1 MATKVANFEI
11 EVEKAED
18 SLPGVDEASEVIA
31 DLDRIA
37 IASLRNMPAPS
48 YQVTVFGFVC
58 LVVLEVG
65 LILAVICPR
74 VTQR

>member
-1 MATKVANFEI
+1 MAHFEI

-37 IASLRNMPAPS
+37 IATLRNQPAPS
-48 YQVTVFGFVC
+48 YQVTTLGAYAWESDSLSHFSKFGKV
-58 LVVLEVG
+58 
-65 LILAVICPR
+65 
-74 VTQR
+74 